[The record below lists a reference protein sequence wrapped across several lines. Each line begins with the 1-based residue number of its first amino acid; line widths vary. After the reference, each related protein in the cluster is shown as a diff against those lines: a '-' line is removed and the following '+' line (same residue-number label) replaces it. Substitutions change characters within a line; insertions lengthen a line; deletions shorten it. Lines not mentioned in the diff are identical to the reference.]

1 MEIKKLLKTLL
12 EEAEFYE
19 EEASDH
25 GTAIACRAAIAAVE
39 ALRQRVAEL
48 GKDYGNAVDKFDA
61 CRAALARRVKQDTG
75 ALPHPP
81 DSNTQEWH
89 EWLIEQ
95 SDTGAEAVEAL
106 QDICAGHEIDLKNSG
121 SDNDDL
127 RLEKEATE
135 AREVELAGALE
146 QVRQCCLFSDDDAG
160 PIGVTTDP
168 HIDEQL
174 FKDICTALAT
184 TPAEAL
190 ERASAK
196 DAALKGIIVA
206 WEHPPGGRRY
216 SPREIEDWLHNNM
229 KPAIDAVRALAKL
242 DVLGREEKEDV

>member
-81 DSNTQEWH
+81 DSNIQEWH

-95 SDTGAEAVEAL
+95 SDIGAEAVEAHRDVRGAQAHVRARRDPFL
-106 QDICAGHEIDLKNSG
+106 AQVDDGHP
-121 SDNDDL
+121 
-127 RLEKEATE
+127 A
-135 AREVELAGALE
+135 LAGGGDREPSRSRGSRDQEYDDRADQPHRDRGETCSCQALH
-146 QVRQCCLFSDDDAG
+146 VVPC
-160 PIGVTTDP
+160 
-168 HIDEQL
+168 
-174 FKDICTALAT
+174 
-184 TPAEAL
+184 
-190 ERASAK
+190 AS
-196 DAALKGIIVA
+196 V
-206 WEHPPGGRRY
+206 P
-216 SPREIEDWLHNNM
+216 
-229 KPAIDAVRALAKL
+229 
-242 DVLGREEKEDV
+242 

>member
-1 MEIKKLLKTLL
+1 MTDQLTDDAFEYPCITCGLLPHECRCPSLGQ
-12 EEAEFYE
+12 E
-19 EEASDH
+19 DG
-25 GTAIACRAAIAAVE
+25 GTTPADKPDQA
-39 ALRQRVAEL
+39 
-48 GKDYGNAVDKFDA
+48 NAVDPGVILTVDD
-61 CRAALARRVKQDTG
+61 L
-75 ALPHPP
+75 LPKLRL
-81 DSNTQEWH
+81 NVCTLVEAGQ
-89 EWLIEQ
+89 IA
-95 SDTGAEAVEAL
+95 TAVEAL

-135 AREVELAGALE
+135 ARVVELAGALE